1 MSDLNQRVENRMEKK
16 KDALNYEFSVSAPAG
31 AVFYAFS
38 TGQGWRDWLCD
49 QAIFQPRPGGA
60 YHLGWNTGWYVSGRV
75 EELEKPSRVWLSWRG
90 AEDPAASVVR
100 IELHGHGDH
109 THGTVEHFG
118 FGDGEAW
125 QGARKQAQR
134 GWEVGLENLESIF
147 STGADL
153 RITRRPM
160 VGMMGNDFNEK
171 IAAQFGVPVTE
182 GVRLADTLEGMGAA
196 KAGLQSNDVIVELAG
211 KPIRSWPDLWTI
223 LQEQRAGES
232 LPLAFYRGSQRHEV
246 MLQLSA
252 RPIPETPLDPVEFA
266 HKLRQVDAEVIGE
279 IQEVFRGV
287 SEAEAEFAL
296 PGEWSAK
303 QNLAHLIKEEEWNLH
318 NIGQLLNDSEPQ
330 GVDSFENRW
339 EPLDAIVAVTPTV
352 SGLIDRLA
360 KAKETTAKLLEGSS
374 VALGARRGVMWR
386 IGMNMLHFPG
396 DHEHEHLEQIK
407 RTLEAARAAE
417 PAAQSM

>member
-1 MSDLNQRVENRMEKK
+1 MEKA
-16 KDALNYEFSVSAPAG
+16 KDTLSFEFSISAPTE

-49 QAIFQPRPGGA
+49 QAIFQPRAGGT
-60 YHLGWNTGWYVSGRV
+60 YHLGWDTGWYVSGRV
-75 EELEKPSRVWLSWRG
+75 EELEKPNRVRLSWRG

-100 IELHGHGDH
+100 IELNGHGDH
-109 THGTVEHFG
+109 THGSVEHFG
-118 FGDGEAW
+118 FGEGEAW
-125 QGARKQAQR
+125 EDARQKAQR

-171 IAAQFGVPVTE
+171 IAAQFGVPVSE
-182 GVRLADTLEGMGAA
+182 GVRLADTVEGMGAA

-211 KPIRSWPDLWTI
+211 KPIRSWPDLGKI
-223 LQEQRAGES
+223 LQQKRAGES
-232 LPLAFYRGSQRHEV
+232 IPLAFYRGGQRHEV
-246 MLQLSA
+246 VLQLSA

-266 HKLRQVDAEVIGE
+266 HKLRQLDAEVIGE
-279 IQEVFRGV
+279 IREVFRGI
-287 SEAEAEFAL
+287 SEAEAEFAP

-303 QNLAHLIKEEEWNLH
+303 QNLAHLIKDEEENLH
-318 NIGQLLNDSEPQ
+318 RIGQYLNDSEAQ
-330 GVDSFENRW
+330 YVDAWENRW
-339 EPLDAIVAVTPTV
+339 EPLDAILGV
-352 SGLIDRLA
+352 SPSVEELIDRLA
-360 KAKETTAKLLEGSS
+360 KAKETTALVLEASEEP
-374 VALGARRGVMWR
+374 LRARKGVMWR

-396 DHEHEHLEQIK
+396 SHEREHLEQVK

-417 PAAQSM
+417 PAAQPM

>member
-1 MSDLNQRVENRMEKK
+1 MEKT
-16 KDALNYEFSVSAPAG
+16 KDALNYEFSVSAPAE

-38 TGQGWRDWLCD
+38 TGQGWRDWLSD
-49 QAIFQPRPGGA
+49 QAIFQPRAGGT
-60 YHLGWNTGWYVSGRV
+60 YHLGWDTGWYVSGRV
-75 EELEKPSRVWLSWRG
+75 EELEKPSRVRLSWRG
-90 AEDPAASVVR
+90 ADDPAASVVR
-100 IELHGHGDH
+100 IELHGLGDH
-109 THGTVEHFG
+109 THGTVEHLG
-118 FGDGEAW
+118 FGEGEAW
-125 QGARKQAQR
+125 EGARKQAQR

-147 STGADL
+147 SSGADL

-171 IAAQFGVPVTE
+171 IAAQFGVPVSE
-182 GVRLADTLEGMGAA
+182 GVRLADTVEGMGAA

-211 KPIRSWPDLWTI
+211 KPIRSWPDLGKI

-246 MLQLSA
+246 VLQLSA

-266 HKLRQVDAEVIGE
+266 RKLRQVDAEVIGE
-279 IQEVFRGV
+279 IQRVFGGV
-287 SEAEAEFAL
+287 SEAEAEFA
-296 PGEWSAK
+296 PSGEWSAK

-318 NIGQLLNDSEPQ
+318 SIGQLLNDSESQ
-330 GVDSFENRW
+330 AVDSFENRW

-360 KAKETTAKLLEGSS
+360 KAKETTSKLLEGSS
-374 VALGARRGVMWR
+374 VALGARKGVMWR

-396 DHEHEHLEQIK
+396 SHEREHLEQVK
-407 RTLEAARAAE
+407 RTLEVARAPE
-417 PAAQSM
+417 PAAQPG